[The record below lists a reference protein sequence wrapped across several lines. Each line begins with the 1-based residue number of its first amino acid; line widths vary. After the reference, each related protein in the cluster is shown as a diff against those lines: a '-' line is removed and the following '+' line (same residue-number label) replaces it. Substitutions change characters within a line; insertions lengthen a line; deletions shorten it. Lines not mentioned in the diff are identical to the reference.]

1 MIEIFAVFLV
11 IMSIAFAF
19 GFAFGYEVGKW
30 RQR

>member
-30 RQR
+30 RQK